1 MTAPAGPTEAR
12 VVSTH
17 GAQGVRLRW
26 LLGLVV
32 PLAFIV
38 LILAADSA
46 EGPKTAYVGVLA
58 VVPMFSAIFARP
70 MMTAVVSVIV
80 WLSAFVFGHLASDGN
95 ATAQTVRLFIIAGVG
110 VIATLAAYVRT
121 RRERELVS
129 ALTRAS
135 QADAVRAQAGTD
147 FLTGL
152 LNRRGLLESLGT
164 KGPAERTLAIMD
176 CDNLKKVNDELGHVA
191 GDEYIQAIGGRLLNN
206 IAKTDLVGRWGRDE
220 FLVVLDLPQ
229 AQAEAVLTRVH
240 RKVVE
245 RPISTGAGLV
255 PSAFSVGL
263 TGWPSCEA
271 LDLALARADKA
282 LYSAKDAGR
291 NRVAA
296 SAA

>member
-1 MTAPAGPTEAR
+1 M
-12 VVSTH
+12 
-17 GAQGVRLRW
+17 RW
-26 LLGLVV
+26 LLGFVV
-32 PLAFIV
+32 PLLFV
-38 LILAADSA
+38 LLILGADAA

-58 VVPMFSAIFARP
+58 VVPMFAAIFARP
-70 MMTAVVSVIV
+70 LMTAGVGVIV
-80 WLSAFVFGHLASDGN
+80 WFSAFGFGHLAVDGN
-95 ATAQTVRLFIIAGVG
+95 VPAQTVRLFIIAGVV
-110 VIATLAAYVRT
+110 VIAILASMIRV
-121 RRERELVS
+121 RREAELVN

-135 QADAVRAQAGTD
+135 QAEQIKAQASTD

-152 LNRRGLLESLGT
+152 LNRRGLLEQLDA
-164 KGPAERTLAIMD
+164 KGVAERSLAIID

-191 GDEYIQAIGGRLLNN
+191 GDEYIHAIGGRLLSN
-206 IAKTDLVGRWGRDE
+206 ISKADLVGRWGGDE

-229 AQAEAVLTRVH
+229 VQAEAVMARVH

-263 TGWPSCEA
+263 TGWPAGET

-291 NRVAA
+291 NQMVT

>member
-1 MTAPAGPTEAR
+1 MTPVGDTLRER
-12 VVSTH
+12 LSVDY
-17 GAQGVRLRW
+17 GVGLRW
-26 LLGLVV
+26 LLGFVV
-32 PLAFIV
+32 PVIAIG
-38 LILAADSA
+38 LILAADTA

-70 MMTAVVSVIV
+70 LMTGIV
-80 WLSAFVFGHLASDGN
+80 GIIAWLSAFLFGHLASDGN
-95 ATAQTVRLFIIAGVG
+95 VTAQTVRLFIIAGVA
-110 VIATLAAYVRT
+110 VIAVLAAMLRT
-121 RRERELVS
+121 RREADLVT
-129 ALTRAS
+129 ALIRAAE
-135 QADAVRAQAGTD
+135 ADSVRVQAGTD

-152 LNRRGLLESLGT
+152 MNRRGLLENLMS
-164 KGPAERTLAIMD
+164 KISAERTLAILD

-191 GDEYIQAIGGRLLNN
+191 GDEYLQAIGGRLRSN
-206 IAKTDLVGRWGRDE
+206 ISKTDLVGRWGGDE

-229 AQAEAVLTRVH
+229 DEAEAVLTRVH
-240 RKVVE
+240 RKVGE

-263 TGWPSCEA
+263 TGWPAGES

-291 NRVAA
+291 NRVVS

>member
-1 MTAPAGPTEAR
+1 MGAHLDQPHERTRVTDGAGM
-12 VVSTH
+12 
-17 GAQGVRLRW
+17 RW
-26 LLGLVV
+26 LLGFVV
-32 PLAFIV
+32 PLLFIV
-38 LILAADSA
+38 LILGADLIES
-46 EGPKTAYVGVLA
+46 PKTAYVGVLA

-70 MMTAVVSVIV
+70 LMTAAVSAMT
-80 WLSAFVFGHLASDGN
+80 WMSAFGFGIQAIDGN
-95 ATAQTVRLFIIAGVG
+95 VPAQTVRLFIIAGVG
-110 VIATLAAYVRT
+110 IIAVLASMLRT
-121 RRERELVS
+121 RREVELIN

-135 QADAVRAQAGTD
+135 QAELNKTQASTD

-152 LNRRGLLESLGT
+152 MNRRGILEQLDS
-164 KGPAERTLAIMD
+164 KGPAERTLAIID

-191 GDEYIQAIGGRLLNN
+191 GDEYIQAIGGRLLSN
-206 IAKTDLVGRWGRDE
+206 ISRSDLVGRWGGDE

-245 RPISTGAGLV
+245 RPISTAAGLV

-263 TGWPSCEA
+263 TGWPVGET

-282 LYSAKDAGR
+282 LYAAKDAGR
-291 NRVAA
+291 NRVVT